1 MSACTYFFSPDQKS
15 THVLRWLVQ
24 SLQLATGSA
33 LELQK
38 GGAQNKQMGSW
49 GFLLPGICQEVMI
62 KYSVAGPLD
71 GLSLQRGNRGS
82 SGKEWIAPWRAA
94 GAQANICLLVTQRFL
109 RSPSLF
115 SEDVRLADSAAAVV
129 SHGISKAM
137 ASESE
142 FLAHGKGDWVN

>member
-1 MSACTYFFSPDQKS
+1 
-15 THVLRWLVQ
+15 
-24 SLQLATGSA
+24 
-33 LELQK
+33 
-38 GGAQNKQMGSW
+38 
-49 GFLLPGICQEVMI
+49 MI

-109 RSPSLF
+109 SGPSLF
-115 SEDVRLADSAAAVV
+115 SGDVRLADSAAAVV